1 MERVRT
7 ILTHGYPYPH
17 EHSRH
22 FMIRKTIKPHYS
34 HFSRWYV
41 AWIFLAAL
49 WHLPSFQSMGLDLRM
64 NLSLFLAVY
73 ISSLIIFHVT
83 FLGLWYLDLVSRMA
97 EKKPEMLTII
107 KNCAV
112 VSIACCVFYN
122 HCGNRTLSRDK
133 SIDHR
138 TAFSL
143 WIKQNEYNTLISK
156 LWRMH
161 KFKDHICSPWFAPV
175 GFASD
180 YPLLSKWAIY
190 GELPMDPNAPT
201 SFHLSTLCGIH
212 SLVFTWPIM
221 SWSGQLGMPTVC
233 THPSGRISF

>member
-73 ISSLIIFHVT
+73 ISSLIIFHVI

-112 VSIACCVFYN
+112 VSIACYVFYD

-156 LWRMH
+156 LWSMH

-175 GFASD
+175 GSASD

-190 GELPMDPNAPT
+190 GELAFNGSERSNIISPVYSLWDTFIGLYMANYVVERSTGYAYCLHT
-201 SFHLSTLCGIH
+201 SI
-212 SLVFTWPIM
+212 W
-221 SWSGQLGMPTVC
+221 
-233 THPSGRISF
+233 